1 LVGDVDDVGEAIV
14 VDVGDNGSACG
25 GGGGLRLRR
34 LEGAVSVAGIGD
46 EWEADAVDETSA
58 EQIGLAV
65 SVEVAG
71 AEKAELNSW
80 CGITCGGRER
90 AGGVPA
96 LVEKN
101 GNRRC
106 IGDGDV
112 REAVGVEIGWGNEE
126 GCGGDAIV
134 GGLLEGAVAIAEED
148 RDEAMWRPG

>member
-1 LVGDVDDVGEAIV
+1 
-14 VDVGDNGSACG
+14 
-25 GGGGLRLRR
+25 LRLRR

-46 EWEADAVDETSA
+46 EWEADAVDEPSA

-71 AEKAELNSW
+71 AEKAELNSLR
-80 CGITCGGRER
+80 CGIACGGREC

-96 LVEKN
+96 LVERN

-112 REAVGVEIGWGNEE
+112 GEAVGVEIGWGNEE

-148 RDEAMWRPG
+148 RHEAFGTGERDVELVVVVHVGDNEGGDRGTS